1 MKFQMVCVNAS
12 DLFTVHHFFS
22 AIFLL
27 SAREKNRS
35 RPIFGDGGCVG
46 VGNYSHVS
54 RKFTGEKYRSNVTV
68 PSETE
73 YSPFFFFF
81 LFGRVTHLQSAGQK
95 WEIAKIYKALR
106 RRIGEKNARAFD
118 VLIVMEATFRV
129 SWLIVL
135 FREKNTSGRKC
146 VTVKC

>member
-1 MKFQMVCVNAS
+1 MMCVNAS

-54 RKFTGEKYRSNVTV
+54 RKFTGEKYRSNGSIRNRVF
-68 PSETE
+68 
-73 YSPFFFFF
+73 PFFFFF
-81 LFGRVTHLQSAGQK
+81 LFGSVTHLQSAGQK

-135 FREKNTSGRKC
+135 FREKSTSGRKC